1 MGQRDTSLDG
11 YIRERVA
18 AADIGQP
25 DALYDLGLLY
35 STGQGVRQD
44 YVAAHKWFNLAAM
57 RGVRRAEVDR
67 SELACDM
74 TAKDVEEALRQARAW
89 LDTH

>member
-11 YIRERVA
+11 YISERVA

-35 STGQGVRQD
+35 STGQGVRRD

-57 RGVRRAEVDR
+57 RGIRRAEVDR
-67 SELACDM
+67 TEIAGDM
-74 TAKDVEEALRQARAW
+74 TDRDVAEALRQARAW
-89 LDTH
+89 LEKH